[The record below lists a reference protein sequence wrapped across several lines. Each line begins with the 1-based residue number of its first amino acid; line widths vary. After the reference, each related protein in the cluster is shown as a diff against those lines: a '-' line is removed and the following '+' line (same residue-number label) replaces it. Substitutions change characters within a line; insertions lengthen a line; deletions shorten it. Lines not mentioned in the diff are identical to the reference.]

1 MSYRYMLMEKF
12 NNKIKKHLD
21 LSEIAEM
28 LKEYREYY
36 NVYRRLLV
44 IHMVANGESIAK
56 ASKNINISRKTGER
70 WVKQYNENGIAGL
83 FSNYSNC
90 GRKSYLTDQQLNE
103 LKEII
108 TGNEE
113 KYNLKDVK
121 NLIKEKYG
129 ITYSEKQIWVVL
141 RSEERRVGKEC
152 RSRWSPYH

>member
-1 MSYRYMLMEKF
+1 MEKF
-12 NNKIKKHLD
+12 NNKIKKHLE

-28 LKEYREYY
+28 LKEYRKYY
-36 NVYRRLLV
+36 DVYRRLLV

-103 LKEII
+103 LKEIL
-108 TGNEE
+108 TGDEE
-113 KYNLKDVK
+113 KYNLKEVR

-129 ITYSEKQIWVVL
+129 ITYSEKQIWVITRQKL
-141 RSEERRVGKEC
+141 NLNYGN
-152 RSRWSPYH
+152 PFHQI

>member
-70 WVKQYNENGIAGL
+70 WVKQYNENGIDGL

-90 GRKSYLTDQQLNE
+90 GRKSYCYCTIFND
-103 LKEII
+103 I
-108 TGNEE
+108 
-113 KYNLKDVK
+113 
-121 NLIKEKYG
+121 
-129 ITYSEKQIWVVL
+129 
-141 RSEERRVGKEC
+141 
-152 RSRWSPYH
+152 